1 MLTFKPAFSLFAFT
15 FIKRLFSSSLLYAIG
30 MVSST
35 YLKLLIFLPA
45 VLIPACGSSSPA
57 FHMMYSVYKLNKQG
71 DNIQPCFLLFLFID
85 HLGRLSYLSLIFFGT
100 LHSDGY
106 IFPFLLYL
114 SFLLLSQLFVRP
126 PQTTI
131 LPFFIYFSFFLSFF
145 FFFLLLL
152 WWWFIC

>member
-15 FIKRLFSSSLLYAIG
+15 FIKRLFSSSLLYAIS

-71 DNIQPCFLLFLFID
+71 DNIQPCFLLFFFIG

-106 IFPFLLYL
+106 IFPFLPGF
-114 SFLLLSQLFVRP
+114 SLLIAQLRM
-126 PQTTI
+126 QDQAADRH
-131 LPFFIYFSFFLSFF
+131 
-145 FFFLLLL
+145 
-152 WWWFIC
+152 